1 MTKEEFFDNITD
13 IISDR
18 IYLIENIDELSK
30 EIENNHWSIGI
41 DSGTAK
47 LIDINDLRLFLRE
60 VVSNRIEQLEI
71 SNKNIDLLFYLWF
84 DEQAGNLNFNFI
96 NSKHSRLPFGAN
108 LEFVDSID
116 LILKDFLDSDY
127 LDGIPFNE
135 LSDEN
140 IKTEE
145 NNSNFVLKVYKSILT
160 KSSKAQYMV

>member
-1 MTKEEFFDNITD
+1 MTKDEFFDNIND

-18 IYLIENIDELSK
+18 IYLTENIDELNK
-30 EIENNHWSIGI
+30 EIENNHWSISI

-60 VVSNRIEQLEI
+60 VVTNRIEQLKM
-71 SNKNIDLLFYLWF
+71 SNKNIDLLFYLWC
-84 DEQAGNLNFNFI
+84 DEQAGSLNFNFI
-96 NSKHSRLPFGAN
+96 NSKHSRLPFGAD
-108 LEFVDSID
+108 LEFVDTLD

-127 LDGIPFNE
+127 LDGIPINE

-145 NNSNFVLKVYKSILT
+145 NNANFVLKVYKKVLT
-160 KSSKAQYMV
+160 KSTEAQNMV